1 MTYDYLKSAALPILQ
16 TQGYDAAV
24 ANIALMVQQ
33 ASPTMSTDD
42 ALAVA
47 RQVLPVPAV
56 VNSAGII
63 TEPTFF
69 DKYKW
74 YIIITMLIIGAGG
87 MYWSYSKLKKNEEG
101 EVKEVKKNRPR
112 RRRK

>member
-1 MTYDYLKSAALPILQ
+1 MTYDELRSTALPILQ

-33 ASPTMSTDD
+33 AVPTMSADD
-42 ALAVA
+42 ALGVA
-47 RQVLPVPAV
+47 RQVLPAPAV
-56 VNSAGII
+56 GDARGIAI
-63 TEPTFF
+63 EPTFF

-87 MYWSYSKLKKNEEG
+87 MYWSYSKLKNKTE
-101 EVKEVKKNRPR
+101 
-112 RRRK
+112 

>member
-1 MTYDYLKSAALPILQ
+1 MTYDDLKSAALPILQ

-33 ASPTMSTDD
+33 ASPAMSTDD

-47 RQVLPVPAV
+47 RQVLPAPV
-56 VNSAGII
+56 VASNTSII

-87 MYWSYSKLKKNEEG
+87 MYYSYSKLKEH
-101 EVKEVKKNRPR
+101 KEV
-112 RRRK
+112 